1 MYKISFMYDLDK
13 IDEGIENLSIEEIY
27 NVYYTPPFEVI
38 TTDYGYDYKET
49 EENEEVEVG
58 VIVEEDRSEEVKR
71 VTDILKRVLRI
82 TDEEITT
89 EKVVEDFDYKFQEVD
104 LENGWV
110 LCEPSYET
118 DLERINFIPQGAFGT
133 GEHETTKDCLRWI
146 LDKDFSGKSVLDIG
160 TGSGILSIAAS
171 LKEAKKVTAVDVRDV
186 KDEVDFNASLNKI
199 DNIDVVIG
207 NILVDRELVKDE
219 FDLVIINIGGEET
232 KMFMDFIS
240 EAVKKGGSLL
250 VSGLFIKSFEEVVDN
265 VKSHGFESVEEIKGE
280 EWCTAIF
287 VK

>member
-49 EENEEVEVG
+49 KENQKVEVS
-58 VIVEEDRSEEVKR
+58 VVVEEDSSGEVKR
-71 VTDILKRVLRI
+71 VTEILKRVLDI
-82 TDEEITT
+82 ADEELTT
-89 EKVVEDFDYKFQEVD
+89 EKVVENFDYKFKEVD
-104 LENGWV
+104 LENGWI

-118 DLERINFIPQGAFGT
+118 SLKRINFIPQGAFGT

-146 LDKDFSGKSVLDIG
+146 LDKDLKGKSVLDIG
-160 TGSGILSIAAS
+160 TGSGVLSIAAS
-171 LKEAKKVTAVDVRDV
+171 LKEAEKVTSVDIRDV
-186 KDEVDFNASLNKI
+186 KDEVDFNASLNNI

-207 NILVDRELVKDE
+207 NILEDRKLVKDE

-232 KMFMDFIS
+232 QMFMDFIS
-240 EAVKKGGSLL
+240 RAVKKGGSLL
-250 VSGLFIKSFEEVVDN
+250 VSGLFIKSFEEVVDE
-265 VKSHGFESVEEIKGE
+265 VKSYGFESVDEIKGE
-280 EWCTAIF
+280 AWCTAAF